1 MCFFSARWRER
12 DGGLQHGAQKR
23 HHRRVCGGR
32 GAADAHAVPGARDRS
47 AAVRGGAARLRQPVG
62 PAAGLAGVRGPEG
75 GGSIGMYG
83 GVRGGGR
90 AARALRCGGGRRFD
104 MCPNHRLRHVLFQRP
119 LARAGRRIAAR
130 GTKAASSACMR
141 RARGRTRRAG
151 FALRRR
157 SAGPPPLLWPYPYH
171 LFPRIVRPLCR
182 FQRYSCPARPN
193 PARRRH
199 PARASAFP
207 AQPYP
212 CAPPASTVQ
221 SYPCLPPVFS
231 CAPPP
236 ASPCGLSLRAAG
248 SARLQFLPALRG
260 KGGYWQGYSARPSA
274 SSARPNPARRG
285 FCPPRHPA
293 RRRPRHPHSPIPPCR
308 GFCPSA
314 AGKADIGREPA
325 RAVPAAS
332 PCAPPAA
339 GFCPSAAGR
348 ADIGSEPA
356 RTVPAASPCAPAR
369 VLRAALSL
377 RAAGFARLQ
386 FCLRSA
392 GRADIGIE
400 PARACAPRRPAPAR
414 PRSPCGLTQR
424 AAGSVRRVALRP
436 PARVPRAA

>member
-1 MCFFSARWRER
+1 
-12 DGGLQHGAQKR
+12 
-23 HHRRVCGGR
+23 
-32 GAADAHAVPGARDRS
+32 
-47 AAVRGGAARLRQPVG
+47 
-62 PAAGLAGVRGPEG
+62 
-75 GGSIGMYG
+75 
-83 GVRGGGR
+83 
-90 AARALRCGGGRRFD
+90 
-104 MCPNHRLRHVLFQRP
+104 
-119 LARAGRRIAAR
+119 
-130 GTKAASSACMR
+130 MR

-285 FCPPRHPA
+285 FCPPRRPA
-293 RRRPRHPHSPIPPCR
+293 RRRPRPPHSPIPPCR

-325 RAVPAAS
+325 RAVPTAS
-332 PCAPPAA
+332 PCAPPPASSA
-339 GFCPSAAGR
+339 QPYPSAPR
-348 ADIGSEPA
+348 VLS
-356 RTVPAASPCAPAR
+356 AASPCAR
-369 VLRAALSL
+369 IRISSAALSL
-377 RAAGFARLQ
+377 RAARRRVLSVRRGKGGYWQGYSARP
-386 FCLRSA
+386 SA
-392 GRADIGIE
+392 SSARPN
-400 PARACAPRRPAPAR
+400 PARRGFCVPHHPAR
-414 PRSPCGLTQR
+414 PPPASSAQPYPCASAARVIRTALSLR
-424 AAGSVRRVALRP
+424 AARPRP
-436 PARVPRAA
+436 PRGPNPARRGFCVPHHPARLPPASPARLIPA